1 MDMLF
6 RYNEAVLALEN
17 FLQVNGVDKS
27 AKYSE
32 DVLMIDM
39 VIGYLES
46 LLHMAVK
53 PSYVTFDDYLC
64 EILADYMV
72 EV

>member
-6 RYNEAVLALEN
+6 KYNQAVLALEN
-17 FLQVNGVDKS
+17 FLQVNGVEKS

-39 VIGYLES
+39 VSGYLES
-46 LLHMAVK
+46 LLRMAVK
-53 PSYVTFDDYLC
+53 PSYVTFDHYLC
-64 EILADYMV
+64 ELLADYLQ